1 MSSQPRPG
9 GPGGPGGP
17 LTVIPGGPLS
27 PRSPLRPGDPI
38 IPLLC
43 PHFSSVLVLI
53 SSSYERT
60 LLMWFWLVSRSPS
73 SSV

>member
-43 PHFSSVLVLI
+43 PHSPSVLVLI